1 MVQMFSAFWA
11 YIITRFF
18 TQPLACTHG
27 FVMHVL
33 VSDRRDDN
41 FATASAQ
48 DTEEFN
54 VRIGITAE
62 ANGVVRR
69 ETRNTAE
76 EHRTAEFSSA

>member
-1 MVQMFSAFWA
+1 
-11 YIITRFF
+11 
-18 TQPLACTHG
+18 
-27 FVMHVL
+27 MHVL

-69 ETRNTAE
+69 ETRSADE

>member
-11 YIITRFF
+11 DVITRLY

-69 ETRNTAE
+69 ETRSADE